1 MKTQAGEGTFLGR
14 FLYDKFGEPTQTF
27 SLPVSSK
34 HAQIRSTE
42 FFLFFY
48 FYLILFCGHQ
58 APTDQSYDIVELQ
71 VLSNWGQKEY
81 TCLYR
86 FRVHGQTD
94 VS

>member
-1 MKTQAGEGTFLGR
+1 MKTQAGEGSFLGS
-14 FLYDKFGEPTQTF
+14 FLYDQFGEPTQTF

-34 HAQIRSTE
+34 HAQIGLTK
-42 FFLFFY
+42 FFLY
-48 FYLILFCGHQ
+48 FSFDLILFCGHQ
-58 APTDQSYDIVELQ
+58 TPTDQSYDIVELR

-86 FRVHGQTD
+86 FRVHGHTD